1 MAEHP
6 SDDFVRALTR
16 SQERLYAF
24 IRTLLP
30 NAEAAREVLQETNV
44 VMLRKFDQLGDS
56 QDFGAW
62 ACQIARF
69 EVLAYL
75 RDRARDRHLFDPVL
89 VELLA
94 AQAEEASRAADVR
107 ADALEECLKTLPVT
121 QRELISA
128 RYREGASVKDLGR
141 RLRQSAQTVA
151 TRLFRLR
158 QILSDCVGR
167 RLRIET

>member
-1 MAEHP
+1 MASGP

-16 SQERLYAF
+16 SQERLYAY
-24 IRTLLP
+24 IRALLP
-30 NAEAAREVLQETNV
+30 AADAAREVLQETNV
-44 VMLRKFDQLGDS
+44 VMLRKFDQLAPG

-62 ACQIARF
+62 ACQIARY

-75 RDRARDRHLFDPVL
+75 RDRARDRHLFDPQL

-94 AQAEEASRAADVR
+94 SEVEEATSRANTR
-107 ADALEECLKTLPVT
+107 ADALEECLNGLSHW
-121 QRELISA
+121 QRELLAA
-128 RYREGASVKDLGR
+128 RYREGSSVKAIGR

-158 QILSDCVGR
+158 QLLFDCISR
-167 RLRIET
+167 RLSAES